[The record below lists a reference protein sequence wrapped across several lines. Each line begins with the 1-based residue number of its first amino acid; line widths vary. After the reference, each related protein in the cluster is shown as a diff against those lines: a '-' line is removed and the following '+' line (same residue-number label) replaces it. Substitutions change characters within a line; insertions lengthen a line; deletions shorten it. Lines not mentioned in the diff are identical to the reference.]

1 MEQTN
6 QNQFK
11 CSGNCLNCLPAQ
23 RAYCASQ
30 HAYSNMKVL
39 DMLMEV
45 LGKMQEDIAAM
56 QGNVSE
62 LAAKIEAIQNNE
74 ANIFDPN
81 DKDRVGN
88 PNMTITQSGDGAEN
102 RSPETI

>member
-1 MEQTN
+1 ME

-11 CSGNCLNCLPAQ
+11 CSGNCLNCQPAQ

-39 DMLMEV
+39 DQMMGIV
-45 LGKMQEDIAAM
+45 LGM
-56 QGNVSE
+56 QGEIKTISE
-62 LAAKIEAIQNNE
+62 KIEAIQNNE

-81 DKDRVGN
+81 TETLMPKPISVSEN
-88 PNMTITQSGDGAEN
+88 IAQEGAGA
-102 RSPETI
+102 IQ